1 MYKNILLPSGIA
13 GIYLNLCQLYFL
25 PLSSPDVEIHPGR
38 SSQSPAD
45 KGQHWRLQV
54 CRPQVSHFKSHKC
67 FSELVWNYTT
77 QFYAPHDTQLALRWA
92 LLLRLLLLLLSFH
105 WPPSQLSEI
114 PLFISSSSRE
124 SPTSKISIQFWE
136 NSQISGKWFQM
147 IDEAKNKLV
156 YITLFWPSQKDISSL
171 VWSCCG

>member
-92 LLLRLLLLLLSFH
+92 PSPPPPPKFPLTSFSTFRDSSLHFFLQPRVAYEQNFNSVLRKF
-105 WPPSQLSEI
+105 PDI
-114 PLFISSSSRE
+114 R
-124 SPTSKISIQFWE
+124 
-136 NSQISGKWFQM
+136 QM
-147 IDEAKNKLV
+147 ISDD
-156 YITLFWPSQKDISSL
+156 W
-171 VWSCCG
+171 WS